1 MKSPRERAAEGL
13 QVGDCFT
20 VSRCFS
26 EDDVRQ
32 FAQISRDYN
41 PVHCDACYSLTSTS
55 KGRQRPR

>member
-26 EDDVRQ
+26 EDEIPFREHK
-32 FAQISRDYN
+32 AGLGKATRAGLKS
-41 PVHCDACYSLTSTS
+41 
-55 KGRQRPR
+55 